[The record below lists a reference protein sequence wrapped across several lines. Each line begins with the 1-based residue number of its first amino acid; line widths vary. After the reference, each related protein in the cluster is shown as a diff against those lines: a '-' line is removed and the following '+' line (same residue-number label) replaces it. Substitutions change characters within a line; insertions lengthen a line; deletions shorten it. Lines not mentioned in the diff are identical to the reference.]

1 MTLGSAVPRHDVG
14 ADEPHMR
21 GPLID
26 ILAGRRQLETDVE
39 CALARTITLVARI
52 GKRR

>member
-1 MTLGSAVPRHDVG
+1 
-14 ADEPHMR
+14 MR

-26 ILAGRRQLETDVE
+26 TLTGQPQLDTDVE